1 MDNQY
6 EEYFP
11 GKDSEIYGKLYD
23 QYPGKFFSKLYMEF
37 DLRVDTIEIYDLRLH
52 GFTMTLRFTPWPPPA
67 GDISGDN
74 VKIMND
80 GSMKILIVEDEPKVA
95 SFIKNGLEENNYEA
109 EAQLTTDLL
118 AENLARENDFNLYIL
133 DLIIPG
139 IGGLELCKRLKKLNP
154 NIPVLM
160 LTALGTT
167 DDKINGFD
175 AGADDYLVKPFEF
188 RELLARVKVLVKKSG
203 LPNAQ
208 VNKLVQEDLEL
219 DLDRK
224 LARRGNKNIELT
236 AKEFTLLEY
245 FMRNRGRVLSRND
258 IAEKVWDVS
267 FDFGSNIVDVYVNFL
282 RKKIDKGFDNKLI
295 HTKVGFGYVF
305 GEA

>member
-1 MDNQY
+1 M
-6 EEYFP
+6 
-11 GKDSEIYGKLYD
+11 
-23 QYPGKFFSKLYMEF
+23 
-37 DLRVDTIEIYDLRLH
+37 
-52 GFTMTLRFTPWPPPA
+52 
-67 GDISGDN
+67 
-74 VKIMND
+74 
-80 GSMKILIVEDEPKVA
+80 IVEDEPKVA
-95 SFIKNGLEENNYEA
+95 SFIKKGLEENNYEA
-109 EAQLTTDLL
+109 ETTYDGLL
-118 AENLARENDFNLYIL
+118 AENLARENDYNLYIL

-139 IGGLELCKRLKKLNP
+139 IGGLELCKRLKKQNA

-167 DDKINGFD
+167 DDKIIGFD

-203 LPNAQ
+203 LPDVQ
-208 VNKLVQEDLEL
+208 VNKLVHEDLEL

-258 IAEKVWDVS
+258 IAEKVWDES

-282 RKKIDKGFDNKLI
+282 RKKIDKGFDSKLI